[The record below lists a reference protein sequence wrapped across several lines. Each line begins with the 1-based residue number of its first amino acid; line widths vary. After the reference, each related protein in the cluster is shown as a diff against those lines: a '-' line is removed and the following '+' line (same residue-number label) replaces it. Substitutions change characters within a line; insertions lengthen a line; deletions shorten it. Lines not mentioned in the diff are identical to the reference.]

1 MDYLKFLLE
10 YVAHVSIGAT
20 LLAAVTLVGVE
31 DAPLI
36 ERARIALSAVDEF
49 SNQVEQR
56 RLSGVLL
63 NTALAQSVDPQEI
76 TDTKKVF
83 DDAFKIQQADRFV
96 VFRRAALFA
105 FGPDTPAYIRFNAL
119 YDDKLSECMLK
130 PWRENLLGRYRCLK
144 NPSICGG
151 IKDVVALP
159 SKCGRTSISSRDMSN
174 RVTLCTQTLTS
185 TLDRAVEAKSAYL
198 GIFGRISA
206 AWLSMQGG
214 DTLDFPGKRSWRAA
228 MNYAESTS
236 CTLGPRTIAETQA
249 PAEITTLSFKDELSE
264 K

>member
-10 YVAHVSIGAT
+10 HLTHVSISAT
-20 LLAAVTLVGVE
+20 LLAAVTLVGAE
-31 DAPLI
+31 DAPLF
-36 ERARIALSAVDEF
+36 ERARIALQAVDDF

-63 NTALAQSVDPQEI
+63 DTLLAQSIDSQEV
-76 TDTKKVF
+76 TDTKKAF

-105 FGPDTPAYIRFNAL
+105 FGPDTPAYKRFDAL
-119 YDDKLSECMLK
+119 YDVKLSKCMLK
-130 PWRENLLGRYRCLK
+130 PWRENLLARYRCLK
-144 NPSICGG
+144 NPSVCSSN
-151 IKDVVALP
+151 KDVIALP
-159 SKCGRTSISSRDMSN
+159 PECGRTSISSKDMNN

-206 AWLSMQGG
+206 AWLSMNGG
-214 DTLDFPGKRSWRAA
+214 DTLDLPGKRSWRAA
-228 MNYAESTS
+228 MNHAESTN
-236 CTLGPRTIAETQA
+236 CRLGPQATAEA
-249 PAEITTLSFKDELSE
+249 PAPVELTTLSFRGELTE
-264 K
+264 